1 MDIYV
6 ISLID
11 AHERRAAIT
20 KQLDKLGL
28 AFEFFDACTGADG
41 YQPFFDGYNA
51 ATYQIHSR
59 RDALPGEIGCYAS
72 HLSLWQR
79 CAQTGKPIVIIEDD
93 AILTEQLPAA
103 LQATEKIITTCGFI
117 RLEANKQSSRRP
129 RRYMPI
135 GKVDEFEVSYIAR
148 VALCMTGYVV
158 SPAAAEQ
165 LAKHSKV
172 LLAPVDR
179 YLQRPWSHRQPLY
192 LLSPPVVL
200 RQQGVFASSIK
211 TGEGAAG
218 KLLSPGLLL
227 RIAAING
234 AYFCKRVWFNATN
247 GRQSRANLRRALT
260 SLN

>member
-1 MDIYV
+1 MEIYV
-6 ISLID
+6 ISLAG

-20 KQLDKLGL
+20 KQLEKLGL

-41 YQPFFDGYNA
+41 YQPFFDGYTA
-51 ATYQIHSR
+51 ATYRIHSR

-79 CAQTGKPIVIIEDD
+79 CAQAGRPMVIIEDD
-93 AILTEQLPAA
+93 AILTDQLPVA
-103 LQATEKIITTCGFI
+103 LEATEKIITTCGFI
-117 RLEANKQSSRRP
+117 RLEPNKQSSRRP
-129 RRYMPI
+129 RRYMPV
-135 GKVDEFEVSYIAR
+135 GKVDEFEVNYIAR
-148 VALCMTGYVV
+148 VALCGTGYAV

-179 YLQRPWSHRQPLY
+179 YLQRAWSHRQPLY

-200 RQQGVFASSIK
+200 RQQGVFTSSIK

-218 KLLSPGLLL
+218 KLLTPGLLL
-227 RIAAING
+227 RIATIKG
-234 AYFCKRVWFNATN
+234 AYFFKRVWFNATI
-247 GRQSRANLRRALT
+247 GRKSHAQVRKRLAR
-260 SLN
+260 LN